1 MAYDIFKRK
10 LWGGDLDKMID
21 FQNVKQRDLWYIQT
35 EVMKGDLDEMIDFQ
49 KIQSRDICH
58 FQTDFNG
65 IQ

>member
-1 MAYDIFKRK
+1 MIF
-10 LWGGDLDKMID
+10 LNEISGDDRDEIID
-21 FQNVKQRDLWYIQT
+21 FPRIISRDLWSFQT

>member
-1 MAYDIFKRK
+1 MTIFKTK
-10 LWGGDLDKMID
+10 NGFGGYTI
-21 FQNVKQRDLWYIQT
+21 FSNEIYG
-35 EVMKGDLDEMIDFQ
+35 GDLDEMIDFQ